1 MSAVSPTS
9 AGIGFFESADMN
21 DINIIAQFDRLWQ
34 ELCDLSPVS
43 HRDPSGWE
51 RLPSPGASP
60 SPWLTWTLIA
70 LLRHRQRQLWVG
82 QIMRE
87 RLDGDLGLIAS
98 GGAFAHPETRPQR
111 GPVPGLPEWEYYFHG
126 YGCCLTHRVHGEEID
141 VDFFGDHAECFDV
154 FFFINYLRS
163 LREPDLPECRLIEL
177 HPSFEPLRLA
187 CVTLE
192 QLGFL
197 HRSEDRA
204 PRLSEAMVRHEDRV
218 DAFCQSLDSLDKR
231 WDLAARIGDWPLALA
246 KLPDDAD
253 VELRRLVVA
262 RSEAVVADRVAEMKA
277 IFEAGEETRLALL
290 GLSDA
295 NASDLAA
302 MIRQALR
309 GPISETTSSAL
320 SLINKQSMPN
330 CWCEDVYTLFRR
342 LDPHAQLPEPY
353 LWCESI
359 SFLLRHGYRAE
370 EIAAALPSVGRQMVG
385 EAALLSME
393 HAPQHAI
400 ELFRRALR
408 SSIPANRMTAAAS
421 LALID
426 QPWSRQ
432 EL

>member
-1 MSAVSPTS
+1 MDFLRQSILATMSAVSPTS

-111 GPVPGLPEWEYYFHG
+111 GPVPGLPE
-126 YGCCLTHRVHGEEID
+126 C
-141 VDFFGDHAECFDV
+141 
-154 FFFINYLRS
+154 
-163 LREPDLPECRLIEL
+163 
-177 HPSFEPLRLA
+177 
-187 CVTLE
+187 
-192 QLGFL
+192 
-197 HRSEDRA
+197 
-204 PRLSEAMVRHEDRV
+204 
-218 DAFCQSLDSLDKR
+218 LDSLDKR

-253 VELRRLVVA
+253 GELRRLIVA

-309 GPISETTSSAL
+309 GPISGTTSSAL

-393 HAPQHAI
+393 HAPQHAVG
-400 ELFRRALR
+400 LLRRALR

-432 EL
+432 ELWAVLRESDEQELTSECRAAMAESRDPLIRQAVLDWEERNPHEREIGKWITMNEMHLRHTPAWLLYEMDKLRERVLMVSAFEPPQK